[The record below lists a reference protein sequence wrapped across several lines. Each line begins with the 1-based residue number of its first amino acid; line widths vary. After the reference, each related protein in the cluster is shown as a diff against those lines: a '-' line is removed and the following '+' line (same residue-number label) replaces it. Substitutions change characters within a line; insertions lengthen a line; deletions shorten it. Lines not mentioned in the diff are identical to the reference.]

1 MRRCTCCPR
10 PPTAP
15 DALVS
20 AAQRMLA
27 KQYHPDIDHGDLA
40 QMVAI
45 NTAVE
50 RIRKAREAS

>member
-1 MRRCTCCPR
+1 
-10 PPTAP
+10 
-15 DALVS
+15 
-20 AAQRMLA
+20 MLA

-40 QMVAI
+40 HMVAI